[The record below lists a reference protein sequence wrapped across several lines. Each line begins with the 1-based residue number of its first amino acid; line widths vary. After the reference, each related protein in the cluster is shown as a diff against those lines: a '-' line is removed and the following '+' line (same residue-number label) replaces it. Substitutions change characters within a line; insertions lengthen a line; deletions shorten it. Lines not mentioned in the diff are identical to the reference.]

1 MPSPIVIVFEP
12 VNSFTGPLST
22 QYVPVAAF
30 LSVRVRLIV
39 SSEKLEPEALLGVIE
54 GLSGSGG
61 TGVGRSTHLLG
72 IVKSFEEPPIE
83 SPGCLSAGYLF
94 AGVSVPSLNIAL
106 PSSKPV
112 TSSV

>member
-1 MPSPIVIVFEP
+1 M
-12 VNSFTGPLST
+12 
-22 QYVPVAAF
+22 QYVPPDAF
-30 LSVRVRLIV
+30 LSVSVRLIV
-39 SSEKLEPEALLGVIE
+39 SSVNSAPEALLGVIV
-54 GLSGSGG
+54 GLSGCGGSGG